1 MTAERR
7 ARTFSLVSGGFLKRN
22 IPHDRPDALNCSLR
36 RADTSLIVRLGL
48 GKYDPPGGPTK
59 DKHFADATAQTFKKI
74 FRT

>member
-1 MTAERR
+1 M
-7 ARTFSLVSGGFLKRN
+7 
-22 IPHDRPDALNCSLR
+22 NCSLR